1 MGRDIKLQRQPGRI
15 ITTVA
20 VGFLLLD
27 AVLLFLAG
35 LWSDRL
41 GLMLWGTGFGAAA
54 VAVYASWRWYLRH
67 LKQLRA
73 DIRSNFQDLEQLK
86 REFSDRNEA

>member
-1 MGRDIKLQRQPGRI
+1 MGRDIKLRRHPGRI

-41 GLMLWGTGFGAAA
+41 GLMLWGAGFGAAA
-54 VAVYASWRWYLRH
+54 VTVYVSWRRYLRH
-67 LKQLRA
+67 LRQLRA